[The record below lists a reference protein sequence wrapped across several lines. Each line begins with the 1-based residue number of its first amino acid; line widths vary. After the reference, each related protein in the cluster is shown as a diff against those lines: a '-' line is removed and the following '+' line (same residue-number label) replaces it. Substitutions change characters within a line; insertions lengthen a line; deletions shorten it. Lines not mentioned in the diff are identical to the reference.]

1 MKRLLLYGTIL
12 ALLSLLIALPALA
25 DAPKSMARAHLEP
38 GGAVAQGQPVKLV
51 VDALTTNWFTEAPV
65 FPPLEL
71 PGAIV
76 SPPGDDATNLSEDI
90 QGVKWFGVSR
100 TYIVTPQAG
109 GDIAIPP
116 LELKLQVGQV
126 SGLVTVHTPALKL
139 KVKAVPRPAG
149 AENAIG
155 TTRLDVTQSLDR
167 DLRSLKEGDAF
178 TRTIEI
184 SADGVQAMLLPPTP
198 FAPVSGLAVYPKAP
212 RVQDISQERQGF
224 LGGRRVDAAT
234 YVVQRPGRYELPGV
248 DVQWWDIRA
257 GKLRTASVPPL
268 RFSAAANPGYK
279 PPVGIPG
286 EPLAAATAR
295 HARLDPLRLAYW
307 AAVLLVLALAAWLLL
322 PRLIRALGR
331 FRAWR
336 RQRRLEFARSEAAAF
351 ARLRRAQRGRDPA
364 ELMGSLYAWLDRVA
378 RGAPAVLARP
388 AALGNAERAAGSAAF
403 ASAAEQLLSSSYG
416 ATDGQ
421 GDAPAALGKALNE
434 ARAALAREPAGSG
447 HREATP
453 LPPLNPGSG

>member
-1 MKRLLLYGTIL
+1 MKRLMLYGTVL

-25 DAPKSMARAHLEP
+25 EAPKSMARAHLEP

-65 FPPLEL
+65 FPALAL

-76 SPPGDDATNLSEDI
+76 SPPGDDATNLSEEI

-116 LELKLQVGQV
+116 LELTLQVGQV
-126 SGLVTVHTPALKL
+126 SGLVKVHTPALKL
-139 KVKAVPRPAG
+139 AVKTVPRPAG

-155 TTRLDVTQSLDR
+155 TTRLDVTQSIDR
-167 DLRSLKEGDAF
+167 DPRSLKEGDAF

-212 RVQDISQERQGF
+212 TVQDISRERQGF

-268 RFSAAANPGYK
+268 RFAAAANPGYQ
-279 PPVGIPG
+279 PAVGIPG
-286 EPLAAATAR
+286 EPLAAAPAR

-307 AAVLLVLALAAWLLL
+307 AAVLAVLALAAWLLL

-331 FRAWR
+331 LRAWR
-336 RQRRLEFARSEAAAF
+336 RQRRLAYAGSEAAAF
-351 ARLRRAQRGRDPA
+351 ARLRRAQQGRDPG
-364 ELMGSLYAWLDRVA
+364 ELMGSLYAWLDHVA
-378 RGAPAVLARP
+378 LRAPAVLGRP
-388 AALGNAERAAGSAAF
+388 AALGNAERAAGSTAF
-403 ASAAEQLLSSSYG
+403 SSAAEQLLSSRYG
-416 ATDGQ
+416 ETAGQ
-421 GDAPAALGKALNE
+421 GDAPAALGKALGE
-434 ARAALAREPAGSG
+434 ARAALAREPARSG
-447 HREATP
+447 HRAATP